1 MGIGKNFALLE
12 AIVARYG
19 SQRRFAE
26 EALGRHESHVSRV
39 VNGRE
44 NLPLEDQKRWA
55 SLLGRERK
63 ELFGA

>member
-1 MGIGKNFALLE
+1 MGIGKNFTLLE

-44 NLPLEDQKRWA
+44 NLTVEEQGVWA
-55 SLLGRERK
+55 KLLGRARK
-63 ELFGA
+63 ELFGE